1 MSHGRAVHPGGPLLS
16 LGCSRDAPHS
26 GEWRLLL
33 QARKGGLDAAWRSLP
48 IGPGTRRSGVRACKV
63 SLKEEK
69 RASSGE
75 PEQLGSGE
83 AAERPVGGHGGI
95 CTVPGFS
102 FLTEVAAVAPLSALL
117 VPAQVR
123 AVPRCEDGT
132 RIPHRLAARPRRVGD
147 GFARPV
153 AGPGLALA

>member
-1 MSHGRAVHPGGPLLS
+1 M
-16 LGCSRDAPHS
+16 
-26 GEWRLLL
+26 
-33 QARKGGLDAAWRSLP
+33 K
-48 IGPGTRRSGVRACKV
+48 ACKV

-69 RASSGE
+69 RAPSGE
-75 PEQLGSGE
+75 PELLGSGE
-83 AAERPVGGHGGI
+83 AAEPPVGGHGVSARFHGL
-95 CTVPGFS
+95 S

-123 AVPRCEDGT
+123 AVPRREDGT
-132 RIPHRLAARPRRVGD
+132 RIPHRLAAQPRRVGD